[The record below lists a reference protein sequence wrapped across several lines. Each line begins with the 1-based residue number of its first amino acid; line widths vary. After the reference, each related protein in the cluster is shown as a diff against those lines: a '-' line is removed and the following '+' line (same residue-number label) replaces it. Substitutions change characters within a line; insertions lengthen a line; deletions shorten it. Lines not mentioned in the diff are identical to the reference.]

1 MTNGVISN
9 EFDQFLTVIGK
20 SGADGPVKSAVFM
33 RVICPRTNDVADG
46 IVFANGEDKT
56 DISVVVKKLDAICTR
71 RSSKH
76 VTRDP
81 FFQRQSGRMIDQCV
95 TELRKKANLEHL
107 CCMSSSEVWI
117 VNA

>member
-1 MTNGVISN
+1 MTSGVISN

-81 FFQRQSGRMIDQCV
+81 FSKDSLGERLISVSQNSGRRRIWNTYVACPHP
-95 TELRKKANLEHL
+95 R
-107 CCMSSSEVWI
+107 SG
-117 VNA
+117 